1 MAQIDINTSQNV
13 NLSFTVANLG
23 ERLLAF
29 IIDTVIKV
37 ILGFILAYIL
47 FKFLRLDNFIKGW
60 DQFSIMG
67 FYAIISS
74 PFILYPLIFESLM
87 EGQTPGKKVF
97 KIKVVKVDGF
107 QASFSDYLIRW
118 IFRLIDFGFFFIP
131 GLISMTVNKYNLRL
145 GDIASG
151 TAVISLKNDINI
163 SHTILEKIDSDY
175 IPTFP
180 QVISLTDNDVR
191 IIKENFVNAK
201 NGQDRQIITKLANKI
216 LETLKLS
223 RNEIPL
229 TESKF
234 IDTIIG
240 KRNNLRK
247 SWNVI

>member
-151 TAVISLKNDINI
+151 SAVISLKNDINI

-191 IIKENFVNAK
+191 IIKENFVKAK

-216 LETLKLS
+216 LETLKLN
-223 RNEIPL
+223 RDDIPF

-234 IDTIIG
+234 IDTIIKDYNFYTG
-240 KRNNLRK
+240 KD
-247 SWNVI
+247 V

>member
-37 ILGFILAYIL
+37 ILGFIIAYIL

-151 TAVISLKNDINI
+151 TAVISLKNNINI
-163 SHTILEKIDSDY
+163 
-175 IPTFP
+175 
-180 QVISLTDNDVR
+180 
-191 IIKENFVNAK
+191 
-201 NGQDRQIITKLANKI
+201 
-216 LETLKLS
+216 
-223 RNEIPL
+223 
-229 TESKF
+229 
-234 IDTIIG
+234 
-240 KRNNLRK
+240 
-247 SWNVI
+247 

>member
-47 FKFLRLDNFIKGW
+47 FNFLRLDNFIKGW

-234 IDTIIG
+234 IDTIIKDYNFYTG
-240 KRNNLRK
+240 KD
-247 SWNVI
+247 V

>member
-29 IIDTVIKV
+29 IIDTIIKV

-191 IIKENFVNAK
+191 IIKENFVKAR

-223 RNEIPL
+223 RDEIPL

-234 IDTIIG
+234 IDTIIKDYNFYTG
-240 KRNNLRK
+240 KD
-247 SWNVI
+247 V

>member
-1 MAQIDINTSQNV
+1 MAQIDIKTSQNV

-37 ILGFILAYIL
+37 ILGFIIAYIL

-216 LETLKLS
+216 LETLKLN
-223 RNEIPL
+223 RDDIPL

-234 IDTIIG
+234 IDTIIKDYNFYTG
-240 KRNNLRK
+240 KD
-247 SWNVI
+247 V

>member
-151 TAVISLKNDINI
+151 TAVISVKNDINI

-191 IIKENFVNAK
+191 IIKENFVKAK

-216 LETLKLS
+216 LETLKLN
-223 RNEIPL
+223 RDDIPL

-234 IDTIIG
+234 IDTIIKDYNFYTG
-240 KRNNLRK
+240 KD
-247 SWNVI
+247 V

>member
-191 IIKENFVNAK
+191 IIKENFVKAK

-223 RNEIPL
+223 RDEIPL

-234 IDTIIG
+234 IDTIIKDYNFYTG
-240 KRNNLRK
+240 KD
-247 SWNVI
+247 V

>member
-118 IFRLIDFGFFFIP
+118 IFRLIDFGFLFIP

-191 IIKENFVNAK
+191 IIKENFVKAR

-216 LETLKLS
+216 LETLKLN
-223 RNEIPL
+223 RDDIPL

-234 IDTIIG
+234 IDTIIKDYNFYTG
-240 KRNNLRK
+240 KD
-247 SWNVI
+247 V

>member
-131 GLISMTVNKYNLRL
+131 ALISMTVNKYNLRL

-191 IIKENFVNAK
+191 IIKENFVKAK

-216 LETLKLS
+216 LETLKLN
-223 RNEIPL
+223 RDDVPL

-234 IDTIIG
+234 IDTIIKDYNFYTG
-240 KRNNLRK
+240 KD
-247 SWNVI
+247 V

>member
-1 MAQIDINTSQNV
+1 
-13 NLSFTVANLG
+13 
-23 ERLLAF
+23 
-29 IIDTVIKV
+29 
-37 ILGFILAYIL
+37 
-47 FKFLRLDNFIKGW
+47 
-60 DQFSIMG
+60 
-67 FYAIISS
+67 
-74 PFILYPLIFESLM
+74 M

-191 IIKENFVNAK
+191 IIKENFVKAK

-216 LETLKLS
+216 LETLKLN
-223 RNEIPL
+223 RDDIPF

-234 IDTIIG
+234 IDTIIKDYNFYTG
-240 KRNNLRK
+240 KD
-247 SWNVI
+247 V